1 MLFYFHI
8 GNNDHFIVKNRSSKP
23 GVGQKFLFPQQS
35 RKPPKVWVQKIDR
48 ERERE
53 RGKERERK
61 KISNKNKK
69 EKRVE
74 KKEKGKRI
82 WSSFP

>member
-1 MLFYFHI
+1 MPFYYHI
-8 GNNDHFIVKNRSSKP
+8 GNNDHFIVKNQSSKP

-53 RGKERERK
+53 GEREKRFQT
-61 KISNKNKK
+61 KIK
-69 EKRVE
+69 